1 MESVDILPNLPY
13 FTVDYN
19 ADQTLTLHWDENDS
33 RCIEA
38 GFNDMSEED
47 WIELLMNSIQDSYS
61 LELQELSMRAE
72 REGPLMPREDRRR
85 LAELQSTLLVNGF
98 F

>member
-1 MESVDILPNLPY
+1 MESIDILPDLPF
-13 FTVDYN
+13 FTVEYN
-19 ADQTLTLHWDENDS
+19 DDQTLTLHWDENDS

-38 GFNDMSEED
+38 GFNDMSEDD
-47 WIELLMNSIQDSYS
+47 WIEMLMNSIQGSYCA
-61 LELQELSMRAE
+61 EMQELSKRAE
-72 REGPLMPREDRRR
+72 QEGPLMPREDRQR